1 MASPAARLS
10 AFGQPVIAAAITRP
24 EIATSGA
31 ARAVRKTKRPGVASL
46 QRRALSPEKG
56 WLIQPRG
63 SALVLQVHRRIL
75 AATIDFD
82 LELQTVALVQRT
94 HAGALDGRNV
104 NERVGLAVVAL
115 NEAEA
120 LHRVEELDRASRLL
134 AGQLA
139 LRGAAETTGRTAA
152 GTAVTVAAEAAFTRF
167 AGRAILDRKRLAFD
181 LQLGGRDAAAA
192 IDEREAER
200 LAFRQAGQAGLFD
213 RRNVDE
219 HVFAAVITHDKAE
232 ALLRVEE
239 LDDARAL
246 ANDLGGHAAA
256 TTAAEAATA
265 AATET
270 AAAAAEAITAAEAA
284 TIATTAEAVAATE
297 AAAEAATAEAITA
310 AEAATKAAFIA
321 AAEIVPLVAT
331 TRAAIA
337 SATSIETHKP
347 CSSSRF
353 ARKCYLQ
360 EPCAGR
366 RARVFWRQTFCA

>member
-63 SALVLQVHRRIL
+63 SALVLQVHRRIF

-82 LELQTVALVQRT
+82 LELQTVAFVQRT
-94 HAGALDGRNV
+94 HAGALDGRDV

-120 LHRVEELDRASRLL
+120 LHCVEELDRAGRLL

-152 GTAVTVAAEAAFTRF
+152 GTAVTAEAAFTRF

-200 LAFRQAGQAGLFD
+200 LAFRQAGQAGLLD

-232 ALLRVEE
+232 TLLRVEE

-246 ANDLGGHAAA
+246 ANDLGGHPAA

-284 TIATTAEAVAATE
+284 TIATTAEAIAATE